1 VLVIEIYSSLECPF
15 AYMAVYRLRQ
25 VWPEYAGRVQ
35 IIWRALSLE
44 YANRRGPAKPTT
56 EVELGLLKQIEP
68 GLPLQV
74 WSRPD
79 WEWPVTLWPAF
90 EALACAQAQSSEA
103 AFAMSWAL
111 RHAFFAES
119 RNIALRN
126 ELFAIGQA
134 VAKEVELDLTR
145 LEDDWDSGRY
155 KCTVIADSRRG
166 WHDLKVA
173 GSPTFIMPD
182 GRQVANPAEGHIDVD
197 EEHATVRHYTP
208 FTGDPLSV
216 FRSMLESVATTRQP

>member
-1 VLVIEIYSSLECPF
+1 
-15 AYMAVYRLRQ
+15 
-25 VWPEYAGRVQ
+25 
-35 IIWRALSLE
+35 
-44 YANRRGPAKPTT
+44 
-56 EVELGLLKQIEP
+56 
-68 GLPLQV
+68 
-74 WSRPD
+74 
-79 WEWPVTLWPAF
+79 
-90 EALACAQAQSSEA
+90 
-103 AFAMSWAL
+103 MSWAL

-134 VAKEVELDLTR
+134 VAKEVELDLAR